1 MIDFK
6 IGVNEILV
14 KEGFA
19 QLDVDEGNDQLLQEL
34 QLEENQIDEEEEE
47 WEEEAEL
54 LDRLHKDILNID
66 VKEVTEMDIELLSS
80 RTERLEIK
88 YKDK

>member
-1 MIDFK
+1 M
-6 IGVNEILV
+6 
-14 KEGFA
+14 
-19 QLDVDEGNDQLLQEL
+19 DVDAGNDQLLQEFKRG
-34 QLEENQIDEEEEE
+34 ETKTEEEE

>member
-19 QLDVDEGNDQLLQEL
+19 QLDVDAGNDQLLQEF
-34 QLEENQIDEEEEE
+34 ERGETKTEEEE

-54 LDRLHKDILNID
+54 LDRLHKDILSVD
-66 VKEVTEMDIELLSS
+66 EKEVTDLEIELLSS
-80 RTERLEIK
+80 RTERMKII

>member
-19 QLDVDEGNDQLLQEL
+19 QLDVDAGNDQLLQEF
-34 QLEENQIDEEEEE
+34 ERGETKTEEEE

-54 LDRLHKDILNID
+54 LDRLHKDILSVD
-66 VKEVTEMDIELLSS
+66 EKEVTDLEIELLSS
-80 RTERLEIK
+80 RTERMQII